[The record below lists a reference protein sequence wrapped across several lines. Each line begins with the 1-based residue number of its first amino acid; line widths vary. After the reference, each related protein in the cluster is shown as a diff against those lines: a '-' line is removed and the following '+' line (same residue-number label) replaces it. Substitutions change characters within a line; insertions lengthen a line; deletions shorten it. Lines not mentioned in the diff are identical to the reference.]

1 MSAQLA
7 VRRRRHGKRRARHGT
22 LDAAMASA
30 APGGGGFAFPGGG
43 PHDDGDSRR
52 TVFTGLL
59 SLLLHGG
66 LLGILIYFASL
77 APQIEDIL
85 IPVQLLK
92 ETPPPPE
99 APAPAPKA
107 LAERRPMNYAPQL
120 QAVAPQVVNPRVVAE
135 ASPAVTAEAIQMD
148 SVSTVVA
155 PTSIARS
162 ATVVERV
169 SAVNS
174 IVTAR
179 AAAVDVSKVGAS
191 AVRGPVKVN
200 SPVGPSVGP
209 RKVTATATGSTIG
222 TGTLS
227 IGEGSS
233 VREGV
238 VSNRDVLGSP
248 DGAPLV
254 SVNIA
259 VGEGN
264 LRGSGGTGTGLRSGG
279 SGSDS
284 QCVMRPEVVQ
294 YMEQIRMRTEQRW
307 KLPVGLAAAQEV
319 TLRFRVDAAGS
330 ATEVELV
337 HASDN
342 ALGASAIDAM
352 RSASPFPPIPEAAR
366 CLAQK
371 RIKATFSSESLAG

>member
-1 MSAQLA
+1 M
-7 VRRRRHGKRRARHGT
+7 
-22 LDAAMASA
+22 AMAA
-30 APGGGGFAFPGGG
+30 AVPARADYAYPGVG
-43 PHDDGDSRR
+43 DDDSGDSRR
-52 TVFTGLL
+52 TLVTGLL

-66 LLGILIYFASL
+66 VLGILIYFASL
-77 APQIEDIL
+77 APQFEDL
-85 IPVQLLK
+85 VIPVQILK

-120 QAVAPQVVNPRVVAE
+120 QAVAPQVINPRVVAE

-155 PTSIARS
+155 PTTIARS
-162 ATVVERV
+162 TTVVERV

-179 AAAVDVSKVGAS
+179 AAAVDVSKIGAS

-264 LRGSGGTGTGLRSGG
+264 LRGSGGTGTGLQAAG
-279 SGSDS
+279 SSSDA
-284 QCVMRPEVVQ
+284 QCVMRPEVVR
-294 YMEQIRMRTEQRW
+294 YMEQIRVRTEQRW
-307 KLPVGLAAAQEV
+307 KLPVGLTAAQEV
-319 TLRFRVDAAGS
+319 TLRFKVDAAGS